1 MSLEPI
7 VPTANGRVDER
18 SRLILPVAVS
28 GKRVWTTD
36 KDGKFTAD
44 RLAPGSYRPEVGGWG
59 GATVRLNPRLSACDK
74 IRSNEV
80 NVKRERLTQIVLVIV
95 GLVNLSLIYFLYMDL
110 RHSSWLLER
119 KNEVEPMFL
128 SFFIPVGVFLLMAA
142 RRPSEHRSMIALAA
156 WWNISHG
163 VVMAIQTVEAW
174 IHSVHRNFTDV
185 IVFLVIG
192 VVLLALLPAKR
203 RAVAPGVA

>member
-1 MSLEPI
+1 MSPFLAGAKLASINASRTSMPPLALSFKARAVMIFVITPERTHCEFVNPLREPLL
-7 VPTANGRVDER
+7 A
-18 SRLILPVAVS
+18 LA
-28 GKRVWTTD
+28 TT
-36 KDGKFTAD
+36 FAQ
-44 RLAPGSYRPEVGGWG
+44 
-59 GATVRLNPRLSACDK
+59 
-74 IRSNEV
+74 NEV

-95 GLVNLSLIYFLYMDL
+95 GLFNLTLIYFLYIDL

-174 IHSVHRNFTDV
+174 IHSVHFT
-185 IVFLVIG
+185 VFSEGDNSV
-192 VVLLALLPAKR
+192 
-203 RAVAPGVA
+203 AV